1 MNKITKAYKYGWIE
15 TKLSNVMENPKKRK
29 KKVLTINVDSDV
41 NMWNSCKLFFVSL
54 VSIDF
59 FINLGN
65 SPPPFPRNIPKI
77 KIVKSD
83 GKWKYLP
90 IAYTNIK
97 IAWIKKNF
105 TWWSIFWFYFAMIN
119 VINRDRKIIPKISI
133 LNLESALLS
142 IIGSLEPIC
151 RIQ

>member
-1 MNKITKAYKYGWIE
+1 
-15 TKLSNVMENPKKRK
+15 MENPKKRK

-59 FINLGN
+59 FINPGN

-83 GKWKYLP
+83 GK
-90 IAYTNIK
+90 
-97 IAWIKKNF
+97 
-105 TWWSIFWFYFAMIN
+105 
-119 VINRDRKIIPKISI
+119 
-133 LNLESALLS
+133 
-142 IIGSLEPIC
+142 
-151 RIQ
+151 